1 MAGDLKYLAVMVTL
15 VVVVLASVSVYSA
28 MATGNMD
35 GAANTGFNKSSQ
47 NGISGNKSAYG
58 GTGGQSPGYVPIG
71 GPAGT
76 GPKWEGV
83 GPHQKCWM
91 GGAMNPWVY
100 GPSAYPRRPGRYG
113 WKAPGM
119 TMPGLNTGKNKT

>member
-1 MAGDLKYLAVMVTL
+1 MVRDLKYLAAIVALAVI
-15 VVVVLASVSVYSA
+15 VLAVYSA
-28 MATGNMD
+28 T
-35 GAANTGFNKSSQ
+35 AAGSAGGIANKGYNKSSE
-47 NGISGNKSAYG
+47 NVTAGNKSPYG
-58 GTGGQSPGYVPIG
+58 GMGQQSPGYVPIG

-100 GPSAYPRRPGRYG
+100 GPSAYPRQPGRYG

-119 TMPGLNTGKNKT
+119 TMPGLNAGKNKT